1 MATTY
6 TDNGGGA
13 ANGSDLEFTFTFPVI
28 QTEDVKVALNNIVQA
43 TTKYAVNLSSNPTKI
58 TFNNT
63 SIDSS
68 VQESSGAPKS
78 DVRVRVYRETTVG
91 KTSGDDDPKAV
102 FAAGSSIR
110 AVDLNANVEQS
121 LYAIHELQTRPV
133 ETEDIQNDAITSD
146 KIADD
151 QINSEHYVDGS
162 IDTQHIAA
170 DQITSALIAD
180 DQINS
185 EHYVDASIDEQHI
198 ANSAVTSIKI
208 ADNSVTTTEILNGAV
223 TTAKLAA
230 DAIDGTKLADN
241 AVDSEH
247 YTDGSI
253 DRVHLEAD
261 IIDSTKLADNAVNSE
276 HYVDGSIDRVHLEA
290 DIIDSTKLA
299 DDAVGAEHIQAN
311 AVTDSEIAT
320 GTLDNRYFTETE
332 LTGGALDGRY
342 FTETE
347 SDARYFNISTGDTI
361 KDGDSF
367 PDNDTTIAT
376 TAAINDRIIDLV
388 DDVGGFVPIANE
400 TSFPNANPDVN
411 NGTGT
416 LVSIKALS
424 QNLTSNGSGQISISN
439 GTVGNSTVTITG
451 AANST
456 TYAATFGMIV
466 ETTTTLNTYTFHRLV
481 PKATE
486 VSTVSGSIGNINT
499 VGNAI
504 SNVNAVAGNATNINT
519 VAANNTNVT
528 NVGSNISNVNAVHA
542 NATNINTVAGIN
554 ANVTTVAGI
563 SSNVTSVAGNTSNIN
578 SAVSNA
584 SNINSAVSNASNI
597 NTVAGSIS
605 NVNTTA
611 TNIASVNTTASNI
624 INVNNFTDKYQIAS
638 NNPSTDGGGNAL
650 AAGDLY
656 FNTSANELKVYNGSA
671 WQGGVTA
678 SGSFAS
684 TTGNTFT
691 GDNRYNDNVKAL
703 FGTGNDLEIYHSG
716 SASFISDVGTGDL
729 NITGN
734 SVLIK
739 TNLNEAAILAYA
751 NQQVEL
757 FYDNSKKFE
766 TTSSG
771 STLSGNLLLDSA
783 SAEINLK
790 AGNIGSTG
798 AINWTFNSAN
808 TNYASINV
816 PYDTRGTDGLIVDGG
831 SYSVSLKHGS
841 EYLGKFIADG
851 AVELYHNNSKK
862 LETTSGG
869 ALVTGNFYL
878 NDNGELTLGTG
889 GDLKIYHDGTNS
901 RIHSPSHNL
910 YIRSGGDFAVFNGG
924 GSETM
929 LLASPNGAVE
939 LYYDNSKRLETT
951 SAGVHVLGTLE
962 GDNFKVSNPGNNAV
976 LIQNPSNGI
985 IGFGAN
991 NQTNQVVITT
1001 AGDLLIPNDSGKMSF
1016 GASEDLKIYHDG
1028 SVNFIDSPSHEL
1040 RIRGTYVA
1048 LQPNGGGEQMALGT
1062 ANAAFELY
1070 YDGSK
1075 KFETTSLGT
1084 KVTGRINVT
1093 GNFEQ
1098 DDNVKANWGNSHDLQ
1113 IYHDGSNSVI
1123 DNNTGNLYIQSA
1135 SSILI
1140 QGANNENV
1148 IKYNANGAV
1157 ELYYDNSKKFETTS
1171 YGISIGQNAA
1181 GSISGQAGIE
1191 IGQGH
1196 TTSEIR
1202 LKNTSGGS
1210 GSADG
1215 FGVQKWSDG
1224 NTYIFEYDPN
1234 NFVIG
1239 TNGVGR
1245 WIIGGTS
1252 GNLIPYSNNTV
1263 DIGTSTTRVRN
1274 IYTNDLNL
1282 SNEGSTNSVD
1292 NTWGNY
1298 TIQEGESDLY
1308 LINNRNGKKY
1318 KFNLTEV
1325 N

>member
-1 MATTY
+1 MSNTIKLKRGSGSDPSASDLSVGEVALRTDSGKLFTKK
-6 TDNGGGA
+6 DNGNVAEIGGSGISDGDKGDITVSNSGDTFTIDDDAITTGKISAGAVNDGKLASNAVTNVKVASNA
-13 ANGSDLEFTFTFPVI
+13 AISLSKLEVIASNKIVGNDSGNAVPKELTPAEVRTIINVEDGATADQTASEIKTLLNSSGLVNAQIDASAAIAGSKISPDFGSQNIVTTGQVQINGTYPLLKLHDSNSENDYSIRNNNGQFMIHDDDRNVSAFSISTAGTGNFPGNLDVGAGLDVTGAITTTGGITLNNSGPRITFTDSNENPDFYIEVNATQFLIQDATNDAQRFRIQSNGVVDIAGNTNFSAGIDVVGEITATSHLDMPDSAIIKLGDSDDLQIYHDGSNSYIRDTDQGNLYIEASAVLFRKNGTTETLAKFVQDDRAELYYDNVEKLETTSSGIDITGEIQTTGHIRVPDNMALIAGTGSDLFIYHDGTDDRIMSSSTNSLIIASKYTRLMNQAGNETLAKFT
-28 QTEDVKVALNNIVQA
+28 E
-43 TTKYAVNLSSNPTKI
+43 
-58 TFNNT
+58 
-63 SIDSS
+63 
-68 VQESSGAPKS
+68 
-78 DVRVRVYRETTVG
+78 
-91 KTSGDDDPKAV
+91 
-102 FAAGSSIR
+102 
-110 AVDLNANVEQS
+110 
-121 LYAIHELQTRPV
+121 
-133 ETEDIQNDAITSD
+133 
-146 KIADD
+146 
-151 QINSEHYVDGS
+151 
-162 IDTQHIAA
+162 
-170 DQITSALIAD
+170 
-180 DQINS
+180 
-185 EHYVDASIDEQHI
+185 
-198 ANSAVTSIKI
+198 
-208 ADNSVTTTEILNGAV
+208 NGA
-223 TTAKLAA
+223 
-230 DAIDGTKLADN
+230 
-241 AVDSEH
+241 
-247 YTDGSI
+247 
-253 DRVHLEAD
+253 
-261 IIDSTKLADNAVNSE
+261 
-276 HYVDGSIDRVHLEA
+276 
-290 DIIDSTKLA
+290 
-299 DDAVGAEHIQAN
+299 AE
-311 AVTDSEIAT
+311 
-320 GTLDNRYFTETE
+320 
-332 LTGGALDGRY
+332 
-342 FTETE
+342 
-347 SDARYFNISTGDTI
+347 
-361 KDGDSF
+361 
-367 PDNDTTIAT
+367 
-376 TAAINDRIIDLV
+376 
-388 DDVGGFVPIANE
+388 
-400 TSFPNANPDVN
+400 
-411 NGTGT
+411 
-416 LVSIKALS
+416 
-424 QNLTSNGSGQISISN
+424 
-439 GTVGNSTVTITG
+439 
-451 AANST
+451 
-456 TYAATFGMIV
+456 
-466 ETTTTLNTYTFHRLV
+466 LNY
-481 PKATE
+481 
-486 VSTVSGSIGNINT
+486 
-499 VGNAI
+499 
-504 SNVNAVAGNATNINT
+504 
-519 VAANNTNVT
+519 
-528 NVGSNISNVNAVHA
+528 
-542 NATNINTVAGIN
+542 
-554 ANVTTVAGI
+554 
-563 SSNVTSVAGNTSNIN
+563 
-578 SAVSNA
+578 
-584 SNINSAVSNASNI
+584 
-597 NTVAGSIS
+597 
-605 NVNTTA
+605 
-611 TNIASVNTTASNI
+611 
-624 INVNNFTDKYQIAS
+624 
-638 NNPSTDGGGNAL
+638 
-650 AAGDLY
+650 
-656 FNTSANELKVYNGSA
+656 
-671 WQGGVTA
+671 
-678 SGSFAS
+678 
-684 TTGNTFT
+684 
-691 GDNRYNDNVKAL
+691 DNV
-703 FGTGNDLEIYHSG
+703 
-716 SASFISDVGTGDL
+716 
-729 NITGN
+729 
-734 SVLIK
+734 
-739 TNLNEAAILAYA
+739 
-751 NQQVEL
+751 
-757 FYDNSKKFE
+757 KKFE
-766 TTSSG
+766 TTSAGIDVDGSITCDDIVTAGALLHEGDTNTLVHFDANDQISLKTNGTTRLQVVNAGINVTGNIELSTHLDMPDSAIIKLGTSDDLQIYHSG
-771 STLSGNLLLDSA
+771 SESFIADEGTGGITISGGLLSFKNQARDETHATMTVNAGVQLYYDN
-783 SAEINLK
+783 NLK
-790 AGNIGSTG
+790 LQTSAGGVNITG
-798 AINWTFNSAN
+798 ECNATSKFALPDNGKVIFGTGDDLQI
-808 TNYASINV
+808 YH
-816 PYDTRGTDGLIVDGG
+816 DGTDSFIDNDNGYLYLNNETSGIRLISG
-831 SYSVSLKHGS
+831 SSWPNGS
-841 EYLGKFIADG
+841 MAAFYADG
-851 AVELYHNNSKK
+851 AVELYYDNSKKLETTSSGISVTGQLYTTDYIFINNGAHLYLQDNGKARFGTGSDLNIYHDGSHSYIANATNTLYIRSADTYIQDEGGNETNAKFINNGAVELYHDNSKK

-889 GDLKIYHDGTNS
+889 GDLQIYHDGTNS

-1282 SNEGSTNSVD
+1282 SNEGSSNDVD
-1292 NTWGNY
+1292 GTWGSY
-1298 TIQEGESDLY
+1298 TIQEGVEDLF
-1308 LINNRNGKKY
+1308 LVNKRSGKKY

-1325 N
+1325 S